1 MTTMD
6 LLGQMKSYSQIIMF
20 VGLIFSVITL
30 LFVIISALLIY
41 SLLMITIETKSF
53 ESGIMRMVGLSKCSF
68 ASFVL
73 FQANLFVIPS
83 ILMAFILII
92 PILIFLYSKL
102 FTAEEGFEPSVF
114 PSGSATAQALL
125 TGLLIPI
132 ISAIVPIKRATSTTL
147 STALNPQ
154 LKKSS
159 GVKVSVNYNNVMDI
173 APLIT
178 FGTLTVLYGVSI
190 YYLMPLSLL
199 SGNYGL
205 ILIIFFSI
213 LMGMVLGLT
222 MLAYNLQSVL

>member
-1 MTTMD
+1 
-6 LLGQMKSYSQIIMF
+6 MF

>member
-1 MTTMD
+1 
-6 LLGQMKSYSQIIMF
+6 
-20 VGLIFSVITL
+20 
-30 LFVIISALLIY
+30 
-41 SLLMITIETKSF
+41 
-53 ESGIMRMVGLSKCSF
+53 
-68 ASFVL
+68 
-73 FQANLFVIPS
+73 
-83 ILMAFILII
+83 
-92 PILIFLYSKL
+92 
-102 FTAEEGFEPSVF
+102 
-114 PSGSATAQALL
+114 
-125 TGLLIPI
+125 
-132 ISAIVPIKRATSTTL
+132 L

-154 LKKSS
+154 LKKST
-159 GVKVSVNYNNVMDI
+159 GVKVSVDYNNALDI